1 MRSVFIAFGRA
12 VLSQLH
18 FRMLMLTV
26 MPFFLSVVIWGVAL
40 WLGLQPMIDWIQS
53 YFAENDGFRITGS
66 VLGWF
71 GLGAIKTVL
80 VPLIAMWVL
89 LPLMI
94 LTALIFVGTL
104 AMPTIAKHVA
114 NRDYPELEARR
125 GGSLWGSL
133 WMSAT
138 SFIVFIVL
146 WIVTL
151 PLTAIP
157 PFTFVIQP
165 VLWGWLTYR
174 VMAYD
179 ALADHASNQ
188 ERKEILRNHR
198 WPLLT
203 IGAITGAMG
212 AAPTVL
218 WLGGALSVIFFPLLA
233 AVSIWLY
240 VLVFVFTGL
249 WFQHY
254 CFEALATYRT
264 NAPDAVAGR
273 QSPPQLKDIN

>member
-1 MRSVFIAFGRA
+1 MPAIAR
-12 VLSQLH
+12 
-18 FRMLMLTV
+18 
-26 MPFFLSVVIWGVAL
+26 
-40 WLGLQPMIDWIQS
+40 
-53 YFAENDGFRITGS
+53 
-66 VLGWF
+66 
-71 GLGAIKTVL
+71 
-80 VPLIAMWVL
+80 
-89 LPLMI
+89 
-94 LTALIFVGTL
+94 
-104 AMPTIAKHVA
+104 HVA
-114 NRDYPELEARR
+114 NREYPELEARR

-133 WMSAT
+133 WISAT

-157 PFTFVIQP
+157 PFTLVIPP

-179 ALADHASNQ
+179 ALADHASDQ
-188 ERKEILRNHR
+188 ERRDILHGHR
-198 WPLLT
+198 WPLLV

-212 AAPTVL
+212 AAPTLL

-240 VLVFVFTGL
+240 VFVFVFTGL

-254 CFEALATYRT
+254 CFEALANHRAGDPGAVTVSHSH
-264 NAPDAVAGR
+264 AP
-273 QSPPQLKDIN
+273 LKDIN